1 MVKLKYCSN
10 SFIKSSSHIGSVV
23 GGLIPKEEN
32 VEHEVSEGP
41 KAPSFEGHNP
51 EQGKLRRI

>member
-23 GGLIPKEEN
+23 GGLIPEEN
-32 VEHEVSEGP
+32 VEHEVSKGP
-41 KAPSFEGHNP
+41 KAPSFEGHNL